1 LPTVA
6 QINEAHARYDE
17 RREGLRLVIAQS
29 G

>member
-1 LPTVA
+1 V